1 MQGLLLFVLPA
12 GRSAEVARPVA
23 QSICDRLW
31 NQGIEP
37 GAATAAT
44 RITEGLKS
52 HPLFGNDLHFN
63 EREMTPLLDAAQ
75 VHPRTWTDLLQASNL
90 TVMGSAQ
97 RRRLLMTCE
106 DMITDLTGHDEHHK
120 VSALLGDVRELRDE
134 LRTIASGA

>member
-31 NQGIEP
+31 DQGIEP

-44 RITEGLKS
+44 RITEGLQS
-52 HPLFGNDLHFN
+52 NPLFGNDLHFS
-63 EREMTPLLDAAQ
+63 ERELTPLLDAAQ

-90 TVMGSAQ
+90 TAIGSAQ
-97 RRRLLMTCE
+97 RRQLLITCE
-106 DMITDLTGHDEHHK
+106 DMITDLTPHHEHYK
-120 VSALLGDVRELRDE
+120 VSALIGDVRDLRDE
-134 LRTIASGA
+134 LRAMN